1 MVKKSVLVKIRKFT
15 NIGMGMLFELK
26 KKYGYVI
33 NSTESVLVS
42 VRISS
47 RQIGLALLHS
57 IIGTLE
63 ERFFKTPRGGW
74 QKHPGGGSF
83 YRGNPRFSAF
93 SDPLWFSYRL
103 FLWFSGESESWR
115 NWQKNVTGSKIG
127 NPPPHNFTQFL
138 LTFEEFQ
145 I

>member
-33 NSTESVLVS
+33 YSTESVLVS

-63 ERFFKTPRGGW
+63 ERIFKTP
-74 QKHPGGGSF
+74 S
-83 YRGNPRFSAF
+83 
-93 SDPLWFSYRL
+93 
-103 FLWFSGESESWR
+103 
-115 NWQKNVTGSKIG
+115 
-127 NPPPHNFTQFL
+127 
-138 LTFEEFQ
+138 
-145 I
+145 